1 MKPEKLKQ
9 ANVKQKIITSVIILA
24 MIAALILNYTRAN
37 YKTAESIPLINGTVN
52 YDASDLNAVAVYIQD
67 EAASDGYAKSDTIP
81 TSGYTFNEEMSYCTI
96 DGARD
101 DSITLSYKPDTQSLS
116 VSPMTTSGT
125 KCYLYFDEQQALLAD
140 VIKGYNQST
149 RSSFSSTYTTT
160 TTKQVFT
167 AQDDDG
173 TTYYFAGNPT
183 DNWVSFAGFY
193 WRIIRVNGDGSI
205 RLIYAGVADSATPDS
220 SNTTGTG
227 TQIGTS
233 TFSINSSTY
242 NNNAYVGYMYTL
254 NEVHGTG
261 TESGI
266 KKVVDSWYKTNIVDK
281 EHSSYVDTNAG
292 FCNDRTP
299 SSGSGTST
307 TYYGAYNRLNDN
319 KSPSFKC
326 SDKNNDLFTASG
338 SNKGNKK
345 LTYPVGLITADE
357 VAYAGGIAYK
367 NNQSYYLYTGQNYWT
382 MSPSYFYSTGL
393 AWVFLVY
400 SSGYLDT
407 TDTVN
412 GANGV
417 RPVLNLKADTAISGG
432 NGSSDTPFVV
442 AG

>member
-193 WRIIRVNGDGSI
+193 WRIIRINGDGSI
-205 RLIYAGVADSATPDS
+205 RLIYQGTSAS
-220 SNTTGTG
+220 GNG
-227 TQIGTS
+227 QIGTS
-233 TFSINSSTY
+233 AFHEDYDRSEYVGLKYTQGSQHGTNSNSTIMIELNDWYYDNLRNHSTY
-242 NNNAYVGYMYTL
+242 
-254 NEVHGTG
+254 
-261 TESGI
+261 I
-266 KKVVDSWYKTNIVDK
+266 
-281 EHSSYVDTNAG
+281 DTNAG
-292 FCNDRTP
+292 FCSDREMRSGYTWSSQP
-299 SSGSGTST
+299 SSNI
-307 TYYGAYNRLNDN
+307 YYKAYERLYNN

-326 SDKNNDLFTASG
+326 TNKNSDLFTVSS
-338 SNKGNKK
+338 SNQGNKS
-345 LTYPVGLITADE
+345 LQYPIGLITADE
-357 VAYAGGIAYK
+357 VAYAGGVYGSA
-367 NNQSYYLYTGQNYWT
+367 NNSYYLYTGQYYWT
-382 MSPSYFYSTGL
+382 MSPCYFDGDDAYVFS
-393 AWVFLVY
+393 VFL
-400 SSGYLDT
+400 SGDPISWGVKYPS
-407 TDTVN
+407 
-412 GANGV
+412 GV
-417 RPVLNLKADTAISGG
+417 RPVINLKADTVFEAGG
-432 NGSSDTPFVV
+432 TGTSSNPYVV
-442 AG
+442 V